1 MSDEQ
6 AAGSDAH
13 GSIATWAEFGKLTLK
28 QWVGEP
34 EAGAWEFYGLAGKA
48 YEAGQLDLAER
59 SLRKA
64 THLSP
69 LNVQLHLTLG
79 RVTYQ
84 RGRLSEA
91 ERSFQE
97 ALAVD
102 PESVEALLG
111 MAVTLHGEGR
121 ESDAVYFYL
130 RYLNERPDDVG
141 AMVSLAAVFQSTGQN
156 DEAVELF
163 QRASALDPES
173 PDVAGLYGRALL
185 DMGRDAKGLELLR
198 KSVDLDSQD
207 SEVYRAL
214 GSAVAEQG
222 DPAGARAY
230 YERAIELEPR
240 NAAAHLE
247 LASILNHAA
256 LPDDGVEHATR
267 AVAILREEK
276 GSEEEF
282 ATALWQLGWS
292 RYVAGRWHES
302 IEASREAL
310 QLDPLLLPVKFNLA
324 LALLRAG
331 ELDQATTEYESAS
344 DAVDEAWDLKH
355 YGIKDLKAALAE
367 DSELPG
373 GEEILASLKR
383 RYEEL
388 KAGRESSGR
397 TPGRLPSSSA

>member
-1 MSDEQ
+1 MTDEQ
-6 AAGSDAH
+6 AAGSSAH
-13 GSIATWAEFGKLTLK
+13 GSIATWAEFGKLAVK

-69 LNVQLHLTLG
+69 LNVELHLTLG

-91 ERSFQE
+91 ERSFHE

-102 PESVEALLG
+102 PENVEALLG
-111 MAVTLHGEGR
+111 LAVTLHREGR

-130 RYLNERPDDVG
+130 SYLNERPDDVE

-163 QRASALDPES
+163 ERAFALSRES

-185 DMGRDAKGLELLR
+185 DMGRDDEGLALLR
-198 KSVDLDSQD
+198 KSVDLKSQD

-214 GSAVAEQG
+214 GSAVAAQG
-222 DPAGARAY
+222 DLTGAQAY
-230 YERAIELEPR
+230 YERAIVLEPR
-240 NAAAHLE
+240 NAAAHLD
-247 LASILNHAA
+247 LASLLSHGPSVDA
-256 LPDDGVEHATR
+256 GVEHAAR
-267 AVAILREEK
+267 AVEILRAEK
-276 GSEEEF
+276 GPDEEL
-282 ATALWQLGWS
+282 ATALWELGWGC
-292 RYVAGRWHES
+292 YVAGRWRES

-310 QLDPLLLPVKFNLA
+310 QLDSLLLPVKFNLA

-331 ELDQATTEYESAS
+331 ELDEATVEYQHAS
-344 DAVDEAWDLKH
+344 DDVEEAWDLKH

-367 DSELPG
+367 DPELPG
-373 GEEILASLKR
+373 GAEILVALKQ

-397 TPGRLPSSSA
+397 PSGPLPSSSV